1 MKKVLILAT
10 IALAVIGMAGSV
22 FAATANSNVTI
33 NATVNTAC
41 TAINGNNLTIAI
53 DPSAGTNA
61 NSVGGNTTVQCAN
74 AQAVTVTASS
84 ANNGGVPSGVS
95 PLAGLL
101 KAPGKNDIP
110 YSFYFAPNLTGLG
123 LGGAAYD
130 LAIVTGTGNAG
141 LGTGAVVVA
150 ADAAV
155 AQVGAYTDQVT
166 VTITY

>member
-10 IALAVIGMAGSV
+10 IAMAVISMAGRV
-22 FAATANSNVTI
+22 LAATSNANVTI

-41 TAINGNNLTIAI
+41 TAINANNLTIAI
-53 DPSAGTNA
+53 DPAAAVNA

-74 AQAVTVTASS
+74 TQPVTVTASS
-84 ANNGGVPSGVS
+84 ANNGAVPTGAS

-101 KAPGKNDIP
+101 KAPGKTDIP
-110 YSFYFAPNLTGLG
+110 YNFYFAPNLTGLG

-130 LAIVTGTGNAG
+130 LVIVAGTGNAG
-141 LGTGAVVVA
+141 LGTGAVVLA
-150 ADAAV
+150 SDAAL

-166 VTITY
+166 VTISY